1 MKLELQIRESTQI
14 TEEQVDAILV
24 SLYYLE
30 HKKGVSK

>member
-24 SLYYLE
+24 SLYYLNYKE
-30 HKKGVSK
+30 TTK